1 MTAIYVTGINELHKE
16 MNNIC
21 KGYDSKVSTML
32 KKEGI
37 KLKNKVK
44 MTANERIKKRT
55 GHYLKGITVQKP
67 YQYHKENES
76 KTKDSIK
83 VYGKH
88 GKGLANHTHLIED
101 GHTKWLRGINTGE
114 RVREFYIYRDSGKAY
129 QSEFE
134 QSCNNFVDKLL
145 LELR

>member
-1 MTAIYVTGINELHKE
+1 MTAIYITGINELHKE

-32 KKEGI
+32 KKEGT

-44 MTANERIKKRT
+44 ITANGRIKKRT
-55 GHYLKGITVQKP
+55 GHYLKGITVQ
-67 YQYHKENES
+67 
-76 KTKDSIK
+76 TKDSIK

-134 QSCNNFVDKLL
+134 QTCNNFVDKLL